1 MSGPNAAMAEY
12 WNGPVG
18 ERWARRVP
26 DFERN
31 MASITAALLPFAA
44 ARPGERV
51 LDIGCGTG
59 TTTMALARAVQSDDM
74 KGGGTATGIDISQV
88 MLAKARERA
97 EEAGLPIEY
106 IEADASTHP
115 FAPRYDLLFSRFGVM
130 FFADP
135 VAGFANMRH
144 ALKPGGRLAFVTW
157 RGFAENVWAREPY
170 RAAEHLL
177 PPQEPSDPH
186 APGPFAFA
194 DPERVKSILT
204 RAGFRD
210 VRTEKLDTTMNMGPD
225 TDHAAKEALLVGPLA
240 RAATG
245 LPDDQREKIHAVVMK
260 RLEEFATPA
269 GVTPPAACWLVGA
282 KI

>member
-1 MSGPNAAMAEY
+1 MADASNAAMVEY

-18 ERWARRVP
+18 ERWAKKIS

-31 MASITAALLPFAA
+31 MASITGALLPFAN

-51 LDIGCGTG
+51 LDVGCGTG
-59 TTTMALARAVQSDDM
+59 TTTMALARAVAPD
-74 KGGGTATGIDISQV
+74 GRATGIDISQP

-135 VAGFANMRH
+135 VAGFANMHH
-144 ALKPGGRLAFVTW
+144 ALKPGGRLAVVCW
-157 RGFAENVWAREPY
+157 RGFADNVWAREPY
-170 RAAEHLL
+170 KAAEHLL
-177 PPQEPSDPH
+177 PPQEPSDPY

-194 DPERVKSILT
+194 DGRRLEGILT
-204 RAGFRD
+204 RAGFHD
-210 VRTEKLDTTMNMGPD
+210 VRLEKLETTMNMGPD

-245 LPDDQREKIHAVVMK
+245 LPDDVREKIHAVVMK
-260 RLEEFATPA
+260 RMEEFATA
-269 GVTPPAACWLVGA
+269 GGVKPPAACWLVGA
-282 KI
+282 KA

>member
-1 MSGPNAAMAEY
+1 MTNANAAMAEY

-18 ERWARRVP
+18 ERWARRIP

-31 MASITAALLPFAA
+31 MASITASVLPFATA
-44 ARPGERV
+44 KPGERV

-59 TTTMALARAVQSDDM
+59 TTTMALARAVQP
-74 KGGGTATGIDISQV
+74 GGTATGIDISQV

-97 EEAGLPIEY
+97 GEAELGIEY
-106 IEADASTHP
+106 IEADASAHP

-144 ALKPGGRLAFVTW
+144 ALKPGGRIAFVCW
-157 RGFAENVWAREPY
+157 RAFAENVWALEPY
-170 RAAEHLL
+170 KAAQHLL

-194 DPERVKSILT
+194 DGERVKSILT

-210 VRTEKLDTTMNMGPD
+210 ARAEKLETAMNMGPD

-260 RLEEFATPA
+260 RMEEFLGPN

-282 KI
+282 RV

>member
-1 MSGPNAAMAEY
+1 MSFSPNAQQIEY

-59 TTTMALARAVQSDDM
+59 TTTMALARAVQP
-74 KGGGTATGIDISQV
+74 GGTATGIDISQV

-97 EEAGLPIEY
+97 EEAELGIEY

-115 FAPRYDLLFSRFGVM
+115 FAPRYNLLFSRFGIM

-135 VAGFANMRH
+135 VAGFANLRH
-144 ALKPGGRLAFVTW
+144 ALKPEGRVAFVCW
-157 RGFAENVWAREPY
+157 QAFEKNVWALEPY
-170 RAAEHLL
+170 KTAQHLL
-177 PPQEPSDPH
+177 PPQEPSDPY

-194 DPERVKSILT
+194 DANRVKSILT

-210 VRTEKLDTTMNMGPD
+210 VRTEKLDTQMNMGPD

-260 RLEEFATPA
+260 RMEEFLTPA

-282 KI
+282 FV